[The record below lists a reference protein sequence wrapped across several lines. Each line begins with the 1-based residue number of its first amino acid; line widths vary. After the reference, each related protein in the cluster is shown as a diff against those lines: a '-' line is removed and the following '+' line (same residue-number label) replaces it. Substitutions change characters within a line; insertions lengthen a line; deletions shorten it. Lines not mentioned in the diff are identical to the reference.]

1 MTELVD
7 GFEAQIALLVTN
19 VGLVFVGVLGLIAL
33 IALARFIQN
42 RIRGAIK

>member
-19 VGLVFVGVLGLIAL
+19 VGLVFIGVLGLVAL
-33 IALARFIQN
+33 IVLARFVIN
-42 RIRGAIK
+42 RLRGAVK

>member
-19 VGLVFVGVLGLIAL
+19 VGLVFVGILGLVAL
-33 IALARFIQN
+33 IALARFIKN
-42 RIRGAIK
+42 RLSGAVK